1 LLSSTLIRF
10 CLLFRTLLMR
20 LFASDLACRRGGR
33 DVFAGVSFAVASGES
48 LTIRGR
54 NGAGKSSLLRMVVGL
69 VRIAAGNLALD
80 GGDPELT
87 VGEQAHY
94 LGHQDALKPSLSV
107 AENLHFWSAFLGLAA
122 TDPNEPLAAVG
133 LDTLADLPAA
143 YLSAGQRRRL
153 SIARL
158 LAVKRPIW
166 LLDEPTS
173 TLDTAAQARLGEIM
187 QAHLAGG
194 GIILAATHG
203 TPGLDGARELRLDQT
218 TSSLAQ
224 NAPSP
229 LVREG
234 WGGGSSGD
242 AQASTPAHRLATATT
257 NPSPQGGGE
266 QRKT

>member
-1 LLSSTLIRF
+1 
-10 CLLFRTLLMR
+10 MR
-20 LFASDLACRRGGR
+20 LSASDLACRRGGR

-69 VRIAAGNLALD
+69 IRVAAGNLALED
-80 GGDPELT
+80 GDPELT
-87 VGEQAHY
+87 IGEQAHY

-107 AENLHFWSAFLGLAA
+107 GENLRFWSAYLGTAA
-122 TDPNEPLAAVG
+122 DPATPLAAVG

-173 TLDTAAQARLGEIM
+173 TLDAAAQARLADIM
-187 QAHLAGG
+187 RDHVAGG
-194 GIILAATHG
+194 GMILAATHAAL
-203 TPGLDGARELRLDQT
+203 GLDGARELTLDRN
-218 TSSLAQ
+218 S
-224 NAPSP
+224 
-229 LVREG
+229 
-234 WGGGSSGD
+234 
-242 AQASTPAHRLATATT
+242 
-257 NPSPQGGGE
+257 PSPQGRGGE
-266 QRKT
+266 KKT